1 MAVIDVKEDGSKQ
14 EGPVATA
21 EGQSARRGFT
31 VLLDGADSPAL
42 EGYIA
47 RTATGVPRVYES
59 YHVSLP
65 FLRCIEVAPRRVGL
79 SHLFEVD
86 CSYETGP
93 KSEDPLNEPI
103 SEDWNWGE
111 YVIERE
117 LEYDFT
123 GRPITNTAG
132 TPFEGLTE
140 PVAFPMLALT
150 RPESYFHGLK
160 TMRYKGSVNAYAF
173 RGAPGRTCWMANI
186 VPNRIVESA
195 RTYWMVRYE
204 IVWNP
209 LERPPGETQI
219 GAAAGA
225 YLGWQR
231 RLLNHGLSR
240 LVFAKSEKYPA
251 GRWERQVFKEGEGDT
266 NKPITEP
273 VSLTANGQDRLD
285 EDVLPIWLYYQT
297 KPVRDWRA
305 LHLE

>member
-1 MAVIDVKEDGSKQ
+1 MAVINVKEDGSKQ

-65 FLRCIEVAPRRVGL
+65 FLRCTEVSPRRVGL

-86 CSYETGP
+86 CSYQTGP
-93 KSEDPLNEPI
+93 KSEDPVNEPI
-103 SEDWNWGE
+103 SVDWDWGD

-117 LEYDFT
+117 LEYDYL
-123 GRPITNTAG
+123 GQPIANTAG
-132 TPFEGLTE
+132 TLFEGLTE
-140 PVAFPMLALT
+140 PVSFPMLALT
-150 RPESYFHGLK
+150 RPEGYFNGLT

-173 RGAPGRTCWMANI
+173 RGAPALTCWMANI

-195 RTYWMVRYE
+195 RTYWKVRYE

-209 LERPPGETQI
+209 LVRPPGETQI

-231 RLLNHGLSR
+231 RLMNQGLSR
-240 LVFAKSEKYPA
+240 WVWEKTKEHPA
-251 GRWERQVFKEGEGDT
+251 GTWDKQDFTEGEGDK
-266 NKPITEP
+266 NKAISEP
-273 VSLTANGQDRLD
+273 VLLTADGQGKL
-285 EDVLPIWLYYQT
+285 EKGVLPIWLYYQT
-297 KPVRDWRA
+297 KPVRDWRG